1 MRAPSTSKM
10 SIVTP
15 SEGTRAINAVQIH
28 ALYPMMAAGVPDEA
42 SDSLA
47 GGADEASD
55 SLVGGADGASDVL
68 EGLDAR
74 TLEGEAAPEHSCS
87 LANAEAR
94 AIAVD
99 VACEEYGGGLD
110 LCIFKDADSSFAKVL
125 CLMMPQPMSPQMS

>member
-1 MRAPSTSKM
+1 MRAPSTPKL

-15 SEGTRAINAVQIH
+15 SEGTRAINAVRIH
-28 ALYPMMAAGVPDEA
+28 ASYPVMAAGGPDGA

-47 GGADEASD
+47 GGADGASS
-55 SLVGGADGASDVL
+55 SLAGVAKGASDVL
-68 EGLDAR
+68 EGPDAR

-110 LCIFKDADSSFAKVL
+110 LRVLKDADSSFARPCVL
-125 CLMMPQPMSPQMS
+125 